1 MTRVHAAA
9 AAGATGLA
17 ILAAAAGDPP
27 ARLLPD
33 AQLPAPPAVAAVA
46 LAERIR
52 ARDPLLVLDARDPA
66 SFATFS
72 VPTAVHLDADT
83 AERVR
88 ADRAVIVYARR
99 DGDAA
104 RIAARM
110 RARTLDAAVLE
121 GGVQAWIEE
130 VLEPRLYLDA
140 TPADTQAYRRAA
152 EVSRYFGGV
161 PRAGVERPPP
171 RATSDAAAD
180 DAIART
186 QRRGC

>member
-9 AAGATGLA
+9 AAGAVGLA
-17 ILAAAAGDPP
+17 ILAAATGDPP
-27 ARLLPD
+27 VRLLPD
-33 AQLPAPPAVAAVA
+33 AQLPVPPGVDAVT

-52 ARDPLLVLDARDPA
+52 AREPLLVLDARDPA

-72 VPTAVHLDADT
+72 VPTAVHVDADT
-83 AERVR
+83 LERVR
-88 ADRAVIVYARR
+88 APGEVIVYARR
-99 DGDAA
+99 DADAV

-110 RARTLDAAVLE
+110 RARALDAAVLE
-121 GGVQAWIEE
+121 GGVQAWVEE

-140 TPADTQAYRRAA
+140 TAADTLSYRRVA

-161 PRAGVERPPP
+161 PRAGIERPPP
-171 RATSDAAAD
+171 GATADAAAD